1 MLGYSVPS
9 SDDVKYPLL
18 GLYPVLMA
26 SDKNSRNNPPPSIP
40 GSSRPW
46 ALIRVTR
53 SLLRRSETIKH
64 EHVSIIND
72 TDVCSRA

>member
-18 GLYPVLMA
+18 GLYPVLMV
-26 SDKNSRNNPPPSIP
+26 SDKNSQNNPPPLIL

-46 ALIRVTR
+46 ALIRVAH
-53 SLLRRSETIKH
+53 SLLRKSETTKH
-64 EHVSIIND
+64 EHVSIFNN
-72 TDVCSRA
+72 